1 MDQFCSND
9 NLQND
14 DGIFIPEVRI
24 PKSPGSPLGPN
35 YSSEAGSVCSLPR
48 LQGHSESLQHRIWTN
63 SSNSWLLSLDK
74 TWCCGTKESF
84 PTNVTAFL
92 LSYARG
98 RVFLAFSRGFYMN
111 LLSNS
116 FFWSSHIYLKLTS
129 NIFQLQKLIHNFFF
143 LQNIRIQLSS
153 SYCFNIIL
161 MKSPDVEE

>member
-111 LLSNS
+111 LLSDS
-116 FFWSSHIYLKLTS
+116 FFLKFSHLPQTDIKYFSTS
-129 NIFQLQKLIHNFFF
+129 EANTQLFFF
-143 LQNIRIQLSS
+143 FFKI
-153 SYCFNIIL
+153 
-161 MKSPDVEE
+161 